1 MCTLLYCP
9 GKEAEN
15 VLKSA
20 DVTEDKCKVGY
31 ICIIITLLTYSVQ
44 SGICKTP
51 MDRAHDI

>member
-9 GKEAEN
+9 GKEAED

-31 ICIIITLLTYSVQ
+31 IRIIITLLTYSVQ
-44 SGICKTP
+44 NGICKTP